1 MNYLQT
7 DLFGEVFQ
15 PESFLELIELV
26 IINNSGK
33 FGNVRLWRGQSDI
46 DWPIHSGAYRKLI
59 KSKSEI
65 LEEDILYYERSL
77 IKQARHKGYGKL
89 YGNEISDSELLAKL
103 QHHGAATRL
112 VDFSKNALVGLW
124 FCVQA
129 NQDKTGVL
137 LGVHTNFVGGGVE
150 GVLED
155 RDYND
160 LTKNLNAYDHPM
172 FIETPVVSKRIAAQH
187 GVFLYSDIS
196 EMQRGSLKLPVENN
210 ANLFIAITAKLK
222 LDCRRLLIDCFDIRN
237 ETLFPDLDGF
247 SNANSANSDR
257 NDMFRW

>member
-1 MNYLQT
+1 MKFLQT
-7 DLFGEVFQ
+7 ELFGEVFA
-15 PESFLELIELV
+15 PESFLELTELV
-26 IINNSGK
+26 IINNSGRYN
-33 FGNVRLWRGQSDI
+33 NVRLWRGQSNI

-59 KSKSEI
+59 NSKPNI
-65 LEEDILYYERSL
+65 LENDIINYEESL

-112 VDFSKNALVGLW
+112 VDFSKNSLVGLW

-129 NQDKTGVL
+129 NQDKTGLL
-137 LGVHTNFVGGGVE
+137 LGVHTNFVGGGIE
-150 GVLED
+150 GVLDD
-155 RDYND
+155 RDYSD
-160 LTKNLNAYDHPM
+160 LTKDLSKYDHPM

-187 GVFLYSDIS
+187 GVFLYSDVSGIKS
-196 EMQRGSLKLPVENN
+196 GSLKLPKENN
-210 ANLFIAITAKLK
+210 ANLSIAITAKLK
-222 LDCRRLLIDCFDIRN
+222 LECRKILIDCFDIRN

-247 SNANSANSDR
+247 SNANSTNSDS